1 MNFNSFLLLSALAS
15 TASAY
20 YIPLEVMVDAPE
32 DALDACSATD
42 LSVIVETLQGSFTD
56 FSNDYLS
63 KGNFEGFM
71 GSVTIEDVDFGKRQL
86 LDLVDTEGDLD
97 GESLTEEEDTNLRR
111 QLVLWGPYN
120 AGGVCGYCG
129 FDDYDGRR
137 HLRNGNG
144 NGNGNGNKSSVQK
157 MVDWV
162 NNRTR
167 QRLMQAVKFGT
178 SDSCQATSK
187 EWDAYFSEA

>member
-1 MNFNSFLLLSALAS
+1 MNFNSFLFLSALAS

-20 YIPLEVMVDAPE
+20 YVPLEVMVDAPE
-32 DALDACSATD
+32 NALEACSATD
-42 LSVIVETLQGSFTD
+42 LSIIVETLQGSFTD

-63 KGNFEGFM
+63 KGGFDGLM
-71 GSVTIEDVDFGKRQL
+71 GSVAIEDVDFGSRQL
-86 LDLVDTEGDLD
+86 LDLVDTEGHLD
-97 GESLTEEEDTNLRR
+97 GESLTEEEEDADLRR
-111 QLVLWGPYN
+111 QLVIWGPYQ
-120 AGGVCGYCG
+120 AGGQCGYCDH
-129 FDDYDGRR
+129 DDGDGRR

-144 NGNGNGNKSSVQK
+144 PKFSVQK

-162 NNRTR
+162 NNKTR

-187 EWDAYFSEA
+187 EWDAYFSKA